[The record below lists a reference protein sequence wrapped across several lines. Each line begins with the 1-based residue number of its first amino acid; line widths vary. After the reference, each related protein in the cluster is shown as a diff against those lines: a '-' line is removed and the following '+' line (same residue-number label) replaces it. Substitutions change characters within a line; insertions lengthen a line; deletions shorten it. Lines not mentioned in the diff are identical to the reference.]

1 MTDVQTLFQDYLAA
15 QSDETPAD
23 FAPLLKQFPQ
33 HAEALRKKI
42 AAYTKIVALMRD
54 DDCPNAEAPSLV
66 GREIGG
72 CTLLRVL
79 GQGGMGVAYLGRQEK
94 LNRSVVVK
102 VLRPFAA
109 DNKALKER
117 FIRESRTIGRLNHKN
132 IVPVYDVGE
141 QDGSFYIV
149 MRYIE
154 GVPLNAFIEKFS
166 KSDRSLAR
174 IHELLGVEAK
184 TATAFLCTLII
195 QVADAVQYAHDNGV
209 IHRDIKPSNIIIEPD
224 GNPVLLDFGLS
235 HDDVETTLTL
245 TGDFLGTPIYSAPER
260 FQKNASASG
269 VQLDVYA
276 LGVTL
281 YELITGGL
289 PYTGNSIYEIYNN
302 IKRKDPISPS
312 HYWQKI
318 PRDLETIVMKCL
330 EREPEGRYPSIGAL
344 RGDIQ
349 SFLDYAPISAT
360 PTSFPAKWLK
370 KIRRNP
376 LPAALSI
383 MVLVS
388 VVLLTQLILSRA
400 EMESR
405 ENINTMRRMIGIIR
419 TDIFNGVMTPEII
432 DILEKALS
440 ISNNHPE
447 AILAASEVYCKM
459 GKQEQCLNYN
469 NLVLKEIPFDREA
482 MMNIGNSY
490 FAQNR
495 PDLALNH
502 ALEWTKHD
510 ATNPQPFAMAAKA
523 YLLLE
528 SNDEARRYIDIAL
541 AADPTNEFSIRMK
554 GLICSFAGDDA
565 CAEEYMLRGV
575 ELYPES
581 VTASKALAGYYAT
594 RKSPQTTLAEIER
607 GLRISRM
614 DSDLRS
620 MHADFLNRVGRR
632 SEALSESVTLTTL
645 NPSVFEYWMQKSV
658 IEEELGLIGASLT
671 SYETAKALAS
681 DRVSESDLGRACLMY
696 ISLSRLED
704 AKECAADALARFPD
718 SDAPQI
724 LLAYRDYLRKDY
736 DTAMQRLEGLP
747 DQIKDSSLALALLG
761 ELWFIKSD
769 YDRAID
775 YAKRALA
782 LDREAQLAKV
792 TLIKSYGKRGMSR
805 EDRMAQLEILR
816 QGGKPFVV
824 SELNLN
830 FVPPFGWEKEEER
843 SVFDKPGMLAEF
855 KPQGSDGSKVG
866 LSLNYFKS
874 DVPDLKDYLSRDVL
888 LDYFNTAYDQKYLQV
903 DDIEVSVSG
912 DGGRES
918 ANFKIYGKISGEN
931 TVGLGRWVRANGLIY
946 QAVAFLNGKE
956 NQKYEKSV
964 VDALKTLEVKELGAQ

>member
-1 MTDVQTLFQDYLAA
+1 MTDVQTIFQDYLAA

-54 DDCPNAEAPSLV
+54 DDRPNAEAPSLV

-72 CTLLRVL
+72 CTLMRVL

-154 GVPLNAFIEKFS
+154 GVPLNEFIEKFS

-184 TATAFLCTLII
+184 TSTAFLCTLII

-224 GNPVLLDFGLS
+224 GNPILLDFGLS

-276 LGVTL
+276 LGVTF

-289 PYTGNSIYEIYNN
+289 PYTGNSIYEIYSN

-388 VVLLTQLILSRA
+388 VVLLTQLIISRA
-400 EMESR
+400 EMKSR
-405 ENINTMRRMIGIIR
+405 ENINTMRRMIGIIQ
-419 TDIFNGVMTPEII
+419 TDIRNNVLTPEVI
-432 DILEKALS
+432 DILEKALA
-440 ISNNHPE
+440 ISNTHPE
-447 AILAASEVYCKM
+447 AVRAASDAYCRMEKH
-459 GKQEQCLNYN
+459 EQCLKYN
-469 NLVLKEIPFDREA
+469 TLVLKETPFDREA

-490 FAQNR
+490 FAQGR
-495 PDLALNH
+495 LDLALNH
-502 ALEWTKHD
+502 ALEWSQHD
-510 ATNPQPFAMAAKA
+510 EKNPEPFAMAAKA
-523 YLLLE
+523 YVLLQ

-541 AADPTNEFSIRMK
+541 TVDPMNEFAIRMK
-554 GLICSFAGDDA
+554 GLICSFAGDDK

-581 VTASKALAGYYAT
+581 AAASKALAGYYAMK
-594 RKSPQTTLAEIER
+594 KSPQTTLAEIER
-607 GLRISRM
+607 GLTLNRF
-614 DSDLRS
+614 DSDLRN
-620 MHADFLNRVGRR
+620 MHVDFLNRVGRR

-645 NPSVFEYWMQKSV
+645 YPSAPEHWMKRSG
-658 IEEELGLIGASLT
+658 IEEELGLIGASVT
-671 SYETAKALAS
+671 SYETSMALAP
-681 DRVSESDLGRACLMY
+681 DRVSASDQMRACFMY
-696 ISLSRLED
+696 INLNRLED
-704 AKECAADALARFPD
+704 AKGCITDALAKFPD
-718 SDAPQI
+718 DGVFKV
-724 LLAYRDYLRKDY
+724 LLAYHDYLMKDY
-736 DTAMQRLEGLP
+736 DTAMQRLIELSDWVNDNP
-747 DQIKDSSLALALLG
+747 FSLSLLSQLYF
-761 ELWFIKSD
+761 EKSD
-769 YDRAID
+769 YDRAVS
-775 YAKRALA
+775 YAKMALA
-782 LDREAQLAKV
+782 LDRNAEAAKIV
-792 TLIKSYGKRGMSR
+792 LIKSYKKKGLNHQA
-805 EDRMAQLEILR
+805 RMAELELLR
-816 QGGKPFVV
+816 QGGKPYVV
-824 SELNLN
+824 SELNLS
-830 FVPPFGWEKEEER
+830 FAPPVGWEKEEER
-843 SVFDKPGMLAEF
+843 SIFEKPGSLAEF
-855 KPQGSDGSKVG
+855 KPQGSDGSEAELT
-866 LSLNYFKS
+866 LSYIKS
-874 DVPDLKDYLSRDVL
+874 DRIDLKEKFSRDIV
-888 LDYFNTAYDQKYLQV
+888 LDYFNTAYDPTYLKV
-903 DDIEVSVSG
+903 DDVEISISQEG
-912 DGGRES
+912 ETES
-918 ANFKIYGKISGEN
+918 LDFKLYAKQNGKNGI
-931 TVGLGRWVRANGLIY
+931 GLGRWVVANGLIH
-946 QAVAFLNGKE
+946 QVFAFLN
-956 NQKYEKSV
+956 NSVYQKYEKSV
-964 VDALKTLEVKELGAQ
+964 VDALKTLEVKE